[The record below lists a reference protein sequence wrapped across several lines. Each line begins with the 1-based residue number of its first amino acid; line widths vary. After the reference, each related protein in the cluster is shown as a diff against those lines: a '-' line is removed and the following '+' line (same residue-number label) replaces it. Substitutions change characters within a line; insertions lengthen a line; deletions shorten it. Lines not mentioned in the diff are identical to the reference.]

1 MNSPVETYVSTS
13 WNYPLNFITTFPKT
27 SILGTITNNDLF
39 ETCITYNLKQTAKQI
54 ALSIQIKRNEKKRKT
69 PRNYSYPRCV
79 EYKSAGT
86 KFQRRREPRRWPADL
101 TQGGPRHGVLATRQ
115 LYKPLY
121 RSLLV
126 RSGPH
131 INRWHGY
138 EDRIYCEPGRKT
150 YSDRLSRGSRVAVK
164 SALEHLLGPP
174 RSVTL
179 PSMPLF
185 LGFLL
190 KFLES
195 RTLRVTDEF

>member
-27 SILGTITNNDLF
+27 SILGTITDNDLF
-39 ETCITYNLKQTAKQI
+39 ETCITYNLKQTETNCTFRSNKKKWKEKEDTAK
-54 ALSIQIKRNEKKRKT
+54 LFD
-69 PRNYSYPRCV
+69 PRCV